1 MVSETFNYSAIDRA
15 KSNIKKD
22 VTNRLPNVGR
32 HFNRIGLPPKV
43 GSFQL
48 FVENYEDAAVVLQR
62 LEYDPLPEEYQQEFQ
77 SQFERLVIL
86 DYIIRNTDRN
96 NDNWLVKINKIEGDI
111 TTGVTDVDA
120 GVIQAWSPKRQPLVK
135 IAAIDN
141 GLAFPFKH
149 PDEWRACKF
158 CVLMESLLIVFL
170 ESDPFYWAWLPFA
183 KVPFSKEIKELILP
197 QLSDMNFVQ
206 ELCDELYD
214 LFKVSVPN
222 LFIYT
227 FNHFCKL

>member
-1 MVSETFNYSAIDRA
+1 M
-15 KSNIKKD
+15 
-22 VTNRLPNVGR
+22 
-32 HFNRIGLPPKV
+32 
-43 GSFQL
+43 
-48 FVENYEDAAVVLQR
+48 LQR
-62 LEYDPLPEEYQQEFQ
+62 LEYDPLPEEYQREFQ

-96 NDNWLVKINKIEGDI
+96 NDNWLVKINKVD
-111 TTGVTDVDA
+111 TSATDVDA

-149 PDEWRACKF
+149 PDEWRACKSF
-158 CVLMESLLIVFL
+158 VLSHSPITVSSSTDPHSLFYRYSQSPILQILTV
-170 ESDPFYWAWLPFA
+170 SSSTDPFYWAWLPFA

-206 ELCDELYD
+206 ELCDELFD
-214 LFKVSVPN
+214 LFKV
-222 LFIYT
+222 
-227 FNHFCKL
+227 